1 LLQAAANGSEGSG
14 TLGNTASSYA
24 IASSAILI
32 FDMESKKD
40 VVKTVQM
47 ECGLMRL
54 ASPRQ

>member
-24 IASSAILI
+24 IASSAI

-47 ECGLMRL
+47 ERGLMRL
-54 ASPRQ
+54 ALPRQ